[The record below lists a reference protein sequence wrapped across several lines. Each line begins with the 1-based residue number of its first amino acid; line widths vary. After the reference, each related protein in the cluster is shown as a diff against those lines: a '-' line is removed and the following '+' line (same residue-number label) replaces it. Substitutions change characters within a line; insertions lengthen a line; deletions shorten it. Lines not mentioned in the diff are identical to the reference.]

1 MITAE
6 YLGFIHLKSK
16 SDAFDTFKRF
26 KAFVKKQSK
35 CSIKVLRTDNGG
47 EFCSK
52 VFDTFYPTDYD
63 EAAKNQVWQEA
74 MLTEIKAIEKNLTWE
89 LKHQAFL
96 VANGY
101 SQEQGID
108 YEEAFSPITRFEIKQ
123 ETPAFSSS
131 EAEYEAITS
140 AARQAL
146 WLSKLV
152 DFDCERKG
160 ATKIFYDNRSAIS
173 MAKNPAFHART
184 KHIDMQHHFI
194 RHLVADNRIELK
206 FCGTIPLEV
215 ASEAMRETTTYADTV
230 AKIEET
236 VKFYTPKLKEHGM
249 KPENRKSN
257 GVMSVI
263 KDEGGKFDD
272 NLDEI
277 NLDLIKEFVIWVLE
291 GRDVSDEKSCEVFS
305 VMPWVAEGKR
315 VLRKKSVGC
324 SSERRDCAPCEAL
337 VFPFL
342 NPGPGSFAHKRIWDP
357 RINISSRQHLE
368 GK

>member
-1 MITAE
+1 MKWLWKNKRDEENTLIRNKARLVAKGYSQKE
-6 YLGFIHLKSK
+6 GIDFKESFALVAR
-16 SDAFDTFKRF
+16 SDASSFDSPPLRF
-26 KAFVKKQSK
+26 CDLKDVYDSCQFALY
-35 CSIKVLRTDNGG
+35 VLD
-47 EFCSK
+47 
-52 VFDTFYPTDYD
+52 PTDYD

-160 ATKIFYDNRSAIS
+160 ATKIFYDNRPIS
-173 MAKNPAFHART
+173 SILKIGGSKNKASGSSTTPE
-184 KHIDMQHHFI
+184 
-194 RHLVADNRIELK
+194 VAHKVATEV
-206 FCGTIPLEV
+206 PLEV
-215 ASEAMRETTTYADTV
+215 ASEA
-230 AKIEET
+230 I
-236 VKFYTPKLKEHGM
+236 
-249 KPENRKSN
+249 
-257 GVMSVI
+257 
-263 KDEGGKFDD
+263 
-272 NLDEI
+272 
-277 NLDLIKEFVIWVLE
+277 
-291 GRDVSDEKSCEVFS
+291 
-305 VMPWVAEGKR
+305 
-315 VLRKKSVGC
+315 
-324 SSERRDCAPCEAL
+324 ERRDCAPCEAL

-368 GK
+368 GKVVVKE